1 LRAPRGGANGGANK
15 QAHRTMKLNTTS
27 TLTSLALLLA
37 LALPAAA
44 PAQTSAGAF
53 ARHAGEREF
62 THGGAGASD
71 REFSDSFGG
80 VSFSYGYFTSETQEV
95 ALRQSINY
103 SNPDPGGRAYNG
115 STRLAFDQ
123 HFATSSAL
131 RPFLGV
137 NAGGIY
143 GDSVRDSFAAGL
155 EGGLKY
161 YVQPR
166 TFVYGMIDWGWTFRH
181 ARNLS
186 DRFSSGQYNWSL
198 GVGFN
203 F

>member
-1 LRAPRGGANGGANK
+1 
-15 QAHRTMKLNTTS
+15 MKLNITPVLKTVS
-27 TLTSLALLLA
+27 LLLA
-37 LALPAAA
+37 LVALPAVAD
-44 PAQTSAGAF
+44 AQTGTNNSYL
-53 ARHAGEREF
+53 RHAGEREF
-62 THGGAGASD
+62 TIGGSGASD
-71 REFSDSFGG
+71 RQFSDSFGG
-80 VSFSYGYFTSETQEV
+80 VNFSYGYFTSEVQELT
-95 ALRQSINY
+95 LRQSINY

-115 STRLAFDQ
+115 ATRLAFDQ
-123 HFATSSAL
+123 HFPTGSAL

-137 NAGGIY
+137 NVGGIY
-143 GDSVRDSFAAGL
+143 GDSVRDSFAAGI

-166 TFVYGMIDWGWTFRH
+166 TFVYGMVDWEWTFRH

-186 DRFSSGQYNWSL
+186 DRFSSGQYNWSV